1 MCQNRVISMKLQRN
15 WLALKLF
22 DAPLQHFRHW
32 RQGCRIDIC
41 NPSFPLSFVSVYLKR
56 KISLPFLLLIICFSG
71 FDCMLSE
78 PSEGSFVK
86 QGKLMEAVNQHS
98 TKPHFHKFNVLRSV
112 QYKMQKDFWMFK
124 ITYLLESIWLEFTY
138 FTQITVLLK

>member
-41 NPSFPLSFVSVYLKR
+41 NPSFPLSFLFVWRGRFL
-56 KISLPFLLLIICFSG
+56 SLALDHLFLR
-71 FDCMLSE
+71 FDCVL
-78 PSEGSFVK
+78 SEGSFVPW
-86 QGKLMEAVNQHS
+86 GKLVEALNRHP
-98 TKPHFHKFNVLRSV
+98 TKPHFDKFNVVRSV
-112 QYKMQKDFWMFK
+112 SLTSAVTLIQNAKRFVNVWNLFTW
-124 ITYLLESIWLEFTY
+124 IYLT
-138 FTQITVLLK
+138 